1 MARGII
7 ESGATDAA
15 RIIGRTPLGRLAE
28 PVEIARAAAFLLS
41 SWSSYITGAE
51 LFVDGGWAAY
61 GGSGEVNSF

>member
-1 MARGII
+1 
-7 ESGATDAA
+7 
-15 RIIGRTPLGRLAE
+15 
-28 PVEIARAAAFLLS
+28 LS